1 MKKTILFL
9 VILSLVIFLGCEKLP
24 PEKIASGDATIKS
37 WHCEYSED
45 PFAKPLG
52 EITIYF
58 SVVNTGEKDWRSFRV
73 EFRIK
78 YEGAGKNSTYYEY
91 SKLPKIGERRDY
103 VHRTAVYR
111 KVINVEILE
120 FYCD

>member
-1 MKKTILFL
+1 MKKIILLL
-9 VILSLVIFLGCEKLP
+9 VILSLVVSLGCEKLP
-24 PEKIASGDATIKS
+24 PEKVATGEATIKS

-45 PFAKPLG
+45 IFASPLG

-58 SVVNTGEKDWRSFRV
+58 YVVNTGEKDWRSFRV
-73 EFRIK
+73 EFRIN

-91 SKLPKIGERRDY
+91 CKLPKIGERRDY
-103 VHRTAVYR
+103 VQHTEVYR
-111 KVINVEILE
+111 KVIGVEILE